1 MNAGAKNLISHRLGI
16 YVYLKCSFFSSE
28 KLYSQLEQKETK
40 THIAFRTTA
49 YIFSF
54 TEQSS
59 FVNMSI
65 KYLPNEMKDTT
76 IAIVWRGSSQ
86 MVHLK

>member
-40 THIAFRTTA
+40 THIAFRTTT

-76 IAIVWRGSSQ
+76 IAIVW
-86 MVHLK
+86 